1 MSEEGDTEEGEVNPE
16 DAERIAIVID
26 PFSRKASVYNYTTCK
41 FVEIEGKVIID
52 KNDKN
57 EIVLRINTTLTLRG
71 LKCKWTE
78 PED

>member
-26 PFSRKASVYNYTTCK
+26 PFSRRASVYNYTRCK

-52 KNDKN
+52 KNDKK

-78 PED
+78 PEN